1 MSSQSFR
8 SVASLAEKEVNLEV
22 ENATTQVQTSSV
34 PSARDTQKK
43 SNRATLQSVHV
54 RKFAQSNQL

>member
-1 MSSQSFR
+1 MNSPSFR
-8 SVASLAEKEVNLEV
+8 SVVSLAEKEVNLEV

-34 PSARDTQKK
+34 PSAREMQRK
-43 SNRATLQSVHV
+43 SKHATLQSVHV